1 VTRVLLVDD
10 ERLVCAHLRAV
21 LEAGGVEV
29 AGEAYDGAEA
39 VELAVRLRPDVVLLD
54 LRMPGVDGLTALD
67 RLVRLSPAPRVVV
80 LTTFDHDEHVL
91 RALRAGATGFLLKT
105 TEPADLVDLV
115 RVAAEG
121 HTVLSPAAAQ
131 RLVTA
136 NDAGAHRAPVG
147 AGGGGAGGARRGSVE
162 RPDLGAA
169 ARVGGDGEGPRLQGD
184 GEARLREPHAGGAAG
199 AGRRLRPLTRRSSAG
214 HDFRRVSRI
223 RGAA

>member
-1 VTRVLLVDD
+1 MTHAAPRVLLVDD

-91 RALRAGATGFLLKT
+91 RALRSGATGFLLKT

-136 NDAGAHRAPVG
+136 TDARRAERDHARALVGRLSEREAEVLAALGAGLSNAQISARLHVSEATVKGHVSRVMEKLGCENRTQAALLAQAVG
-147 AGGGGAGGARRGSVE
+147 AG
-162 RPDLGAA
+162 P
-169 ARVGGDGEGPRLQGD
+169 
-184 GEARLREPHAGGAAG
+184 
-199 AGRRLRPLTRRSSAG
+199 
-214 HDFRRVSRI
+214 
-223 RGAA
+223 